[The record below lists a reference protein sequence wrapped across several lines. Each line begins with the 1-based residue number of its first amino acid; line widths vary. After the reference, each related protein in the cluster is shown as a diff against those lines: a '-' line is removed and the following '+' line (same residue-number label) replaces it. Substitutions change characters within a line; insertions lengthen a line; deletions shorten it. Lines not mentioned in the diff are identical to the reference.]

1 MNIHSAKAKGKR
13 LQNFLRETL
22 LSAFPVL
29 EPDDIKSAMASEAGE
44 DLKLSPAAKRLI
56 PFSFEC
62 KNTEKIAVWQALK
75 QAQDNANGR
84 HPVVVF
90 SRNRSIPHVIISL
103 ETFVK
108 LITQNENKSAET
120 IV

>member
-13 LQNFLRETL
+13 LQNFLREAL
-22 LSAFPVL
+22 LSAFPAL
-29 EPDDIKSAMASEAGE
+29 EPDDIKSAMASETGE

-62 KNTEKIAVWQALK
+62 KNTEKLSVWSALEQAK
-75 QAQDNANGR
+75 SNSNGR

-90 SRNRSIPHVIISL
+90 SRNRSIPYVIISL
-103 ETFVK
+103 ENFVG
-108 LITQNENKSAET
+108 LISKNENKNIET
-120 IV
+120 TV

>member
-1 MNIHSAKAKGKR
+1 MNTRSCKAKGKR

-22 LSAFPVL
+22 LSAFPAL
-29 EPDDIKSAMASEAGE
+29 EPDDIKSAMASETGE
-44 DLKLSPAAKRLI
+44 DLKLSPAAKHLI

-84 HPVVVF
+84 QPVVVF
-90 SRNRSIPHVIISL
+90 SRNRSTPHVVISL
-103 ETFVK
+103 ETFVV
-108 LITQNENKSAET
+108 LISQNANKSSGINA
-120 IV
+120 